1 MIFLNCNIF
10 QHFVQDV
17 NRSKLPSR
25 GQTQAFL
32 EEEKYSDQNFS
43 EVESAMRVQCTVS
56 TLYSCAVLHSH
67 IKGIVQCTVVHMC
80 TTLCRAWL
88 KVSLSQNPLH
98 LSQPLQCLGIMNI
111 IHLCSILSSSTI
123 STPCLFRDFH
133 STDQCGNLV
142 KDRSHSNPFFT
153 KRQCHF
159 LVEIFCPTYWK
170 DPNRL
175 LQKVLYSIC
184 WVNKSLNLNI
194 GNFLACIIFLWSF
207 RNIRH
212 FLKVL
217 QCMLAMWK
225 WFFILGFYFKMANC
239 AFSLKI

>member
-1 MIFLNCNIF
+1 MW
-10 QHFVQDV
+10 
-17 NRSKLPSR
+17 RS
-25 GQTQAFL
+25 
-32 EEEKYSDQNFS
+32 
-43 EVESAMRVQCTVS
+43 
-56 TLYSCAVLHSH
+56 
-67 IKGIVQCTVVHMC
+67 
-80 TTLCRAWL
+80 WL
-88 KVSLSQNPLH
+88 KLSLSQNPLH

-123 STPCLFRDFH
+123 STPFLFRDF
-133 STDQCGNLV
+133 NLE
-142 KDRSHSNPFFT
+142 HGE
-153 KRQCHF
+153 RQISLKSLLYKKNRCQI
-159 LVEIFCPTYWK
+159 LVEIFCPTCWK

-184 WVNKSLNLNI
+184 WVNKSLSLNI
-194 GNFLACIIFLWSF
+194 ANFLACIIFLWSF

>member
-17 NRSKLPSR
+17 NWSKLPSR

-123 STPCLFRDFH
+123 LTPFLFRDF
-133 STDQCGNLV
+133 NLE
-142 KDRSHSNPFFT
+142 HGE
-153 KRQCHF
+153 RQIS
-159 LVEIFCPTYWK
+159 L
-170 DPNRL
+170 
-175 LQKVLYSIC
+175 
-184 WVNKSLNLNI
+184 KSLLYRKTMSDPCWDILSNL
-194 GNFLACIIFLWSF
+194 
-207 RNIRH
+207 
-212 FLKVL
+212 LKRP
-217 QCMLAMWK
+217 K
-225 WFFILGFYFKMANC
+225 
-239 AFSLKI
+239 